1 MLYIIGLGLG
11 DERDITMRGLEA
23 VKSCEKV
30 YMEAYTSLLS
40 FGLDSHGLSN
50 LEKLYGKSITL
61 ADREMVEEKAHH
73 ILEEARHSHV
83 AFLVVGDPF
92 GATTHTDLVVRAKK
106 MGIHVQI
113 VHNASVLNA
122 IGICGLQLYR
132 YGQTVSIPFFTDSW
146 RPDSFY
152 EKIHSNRTMGLHTLC
167 LLDIRVKEPTLE
179 SLARF
184 GLVWFG
190 LVWFGLLNFF
200 LLVLFIVDAFF
211 FFRGRKTYEP
221 PRYMTINTAIEQL
234 LEVVQEHQ
242 QPAYTE
248 DTQCVGFARLGSDDQ
263 TIVAGT
269 MRQLQM
275 VDFGAPLHCLVITG
289 NTHPLEEEML
299 EFYRCRT

>member
-167 LLDIRVKEPTLE
+167 LLGLTHLLSYFLCYFFVLTNSTSIFSNLMG
-179 SLARF
+179 SLQIF
-184 GLVWFG
+184 V
-190 LVWFGLLNFF
+190 
-200 LLVLFIVDAFF
+200 
-211 FFRGRKTYEP
+211 
-221 PRYMTINTAIEQL
+221 
-234 LEVVQEHQ
+234 
-242 QPAYTE
+242 
-248 DTQCVGFARLGSDDQ
+248 
-263 TIVAGT
+263 
-269 MRQLQM
+269 
-275 VDFGAPLHCLVITG
+275 
-289 NTHPLEEEML
+289 
-299 EFYRCRT
+299 